1 MINGDPWIA
10 VVVYRTIRA
19 YSCTFAAL
27 AAGNLRII
35 AVLPAGFKP

>member
-10 VVVYRTIRA
+10 VVVF
-19 YSCTFAAL
+19 YSTFAAP